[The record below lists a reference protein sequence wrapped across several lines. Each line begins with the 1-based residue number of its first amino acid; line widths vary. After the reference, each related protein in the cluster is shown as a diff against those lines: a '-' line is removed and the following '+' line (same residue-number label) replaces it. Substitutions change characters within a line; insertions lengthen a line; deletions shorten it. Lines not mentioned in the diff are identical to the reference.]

1 MGELSASFVERPDPG
16 LRPGYPG
23 PKSDPDPWAGPGS
36 KTGPNRV
43 KIAPFLTISWVKFS
57 PFCLHFSQY

>member
-36 KTGPNRV
+36 KTGPNWV
-43 KIAPFLTISWVKFS
+43 KIAPFFSIYWVKIYSF
-57 PFCLHFSQY
+57 FLHFSLY